1 MFNAL
6 ERFLEG
12 IEKTALIVLLCV
24 MIGLSFLQVVLR
36 AGFSTGLLWADVFLR
51 HLVLWVGFLGAVVA
65 VSQNKHFAMDV
76 ILNFFPRKLQRAVQV
91 MIDFFALAVLYLL
104 SRSAIRFFQDDAQ
117 SGAILFHLREF
128 AVPSAWMNAIIPA
141 AFALLGVHFAF
152 KTLRD
157 IGRLFGIAALAGPEA
172 GPAGPDAGH
181 DKTDG
186 FR

>member
-1 MFNAL
+1 MFNTL
-6 ERFLEG
+6 ERFLEA

-24 MIGLSFLQVVLR
+24 MIALAFLQVVLR

-76 ILNFFPRKLQRAVQV
+76 ILNFFPKKLQAAIQV

-104 SRSAIRFFQDDAQ
+104 SQSALKFFQDDAQ

-141 AFALLGVHFAF
+141 AFALLGVHFTF

-157 IGRLFGIAALAGPEA
+157 IGALFGIAALAGSA
-172 GPAGPDAGH
+172 GLNSGH